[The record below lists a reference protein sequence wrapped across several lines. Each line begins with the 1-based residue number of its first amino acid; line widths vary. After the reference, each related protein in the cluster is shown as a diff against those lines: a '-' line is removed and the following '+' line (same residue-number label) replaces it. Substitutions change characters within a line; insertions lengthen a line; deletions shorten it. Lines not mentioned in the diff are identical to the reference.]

1 MTVSQWNA
9 FLSVSNLQLVTSY
22 VYVSGLGPNNDV
34 VSNHRQALFVPEI
47 VLLMQGV
54 RYTAVEGEVDLERI
68 SAILEGYF
76 GARTS

>member
-1 MTVSQWNA
+1 M
-9 FLSVSNLQLVTSY
+9 
-22 VYVSGLGPNNDV
+22 

>member
-1 MTVSQWNA
+1 MWPA
-9 FLSVSNLQLVTSY
+9 
-22 VYVSGLGPNNDV
+22 
-34 VSNHRQALFVPEI
+34 SNHRQALLVPDM